1 MFCVIKSKELYSFYS
16 AVKLDGCNVKGYAA
30 WSFMDNFEWNT
41 GYAEKF
47 GMHYVNFSDPERP
60 RTPKLSAVF
69 YNQLIKDNGFLEDTT
84 TSPSKG
90 KELGVYREL
99 PYADKFYYGTFP
111 KEFAWGAST
120 SAYQI
125 EGAWNED
132 GKIYIY
138 IFNPLYIGIILKHLL
153 LCLINVWLY
162 TVSHSGKGES
172 NIDKMTRSDFE
183 STNGNIACNSYQNFK
198 EDVRTLKETQVSD
211 LFESASQ
218 HQ

>member
-1 MFCVIKSKELYSFYS
+1 MFCAIISTELFSFYS

-69 YNQLIKDNGFLEDTT
+69 YNQLIKDNGFLEDAA

-132 GKIYIY
+132 GKIYVRFSSFINWNN
-138 IFNPLYIGIILKHLL
+138 FKHLL
-153 LCLINVWLY
+153 
-162 TVSHSGKGES
+162 
-172 NIDKMTRSDFE
+172 
-183 STNGNIACNSYQNFK
+183 
-198 EDVRTLKETQVSD
+198 
-211 LFESASQ
+211 
-218 HQ
+218 

>member
-69 YNQLIKDNGFLEDTT
+69 YNQLIKDNGFLEDTA

-90 KELGVYREL
+90 KELGVYRVL

-138 IFNPLYIGIILKHLL
+138 IFNPLYIGIILST
-153 LCLINVWLY
+153 CYYVWLMCDY
-162 TVSHSGKGES
+162 IQFLIQV
-172 NIDKMTRSDFE
+172 
-183 STNGNIACNSYQNFK
+183 K
-198 EDVRTLKETQVSD
+198 EKVILTKWLAVTLNQPMET
-211 LFESASQ
+211 
-218 HQ
+218 